1 MCVNIILRQSRQ
13 FACVHL
19 DRPDIF
25 SNVFVK
31 LISQRRNVALK
42 RANFLACCRVTVNAR
57 AAKSLERFFH
67 HVSLD
72 GAKLGSVYRGDTI
85 KVGAR

>member
-19 DRPDIF
+19 DRTDVF
-25 SNVFVK
+25 SNIFVK
-31 LISQRRNVALK
+31 LIPQRRNVALE
-42 RANFLACCRVTVNAR
+42 RTNFLACCRVTVNTR

-72 GAKLGSVYRGDTI
+72 GCKLGSVYCGDTI

>member
-1 MCVNIILRQSRQ
+1 MCVDIILRQSRQ

-19 DRPDIF
+19 DRTDVF

-31 LISQRRNVALK
+31 LIPQRRNVALK
-42 RANFLACCRVTVNAR
+42 HPNFLACCRVTVNAR

-72 GAKLGSVYRGDTI
+72 GCKLGRIYRGDSI